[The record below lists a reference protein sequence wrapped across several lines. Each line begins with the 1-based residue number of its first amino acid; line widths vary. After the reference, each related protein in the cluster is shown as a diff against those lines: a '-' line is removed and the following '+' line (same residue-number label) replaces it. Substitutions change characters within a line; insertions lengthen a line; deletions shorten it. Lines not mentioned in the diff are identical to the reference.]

1 MGGAYYSVNYNIID
15 LTYLDENFILQ
26 VVAA

>member
-1 MGGAYYSVNYNIID
+1 MGSACYSVNYNIID